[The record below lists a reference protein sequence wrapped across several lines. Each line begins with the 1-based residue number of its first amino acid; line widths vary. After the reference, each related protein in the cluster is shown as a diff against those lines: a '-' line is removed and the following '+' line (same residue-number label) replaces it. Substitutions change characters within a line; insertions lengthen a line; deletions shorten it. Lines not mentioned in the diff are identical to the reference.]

1 MNCNWSPLVLARV
14 SLAALVTAL
23 FLLACGGES
32 APPAPPAPPPFQ
44 PQSVVVQLGTK
55 GGATTLISTQAG
67 GWTRNGQPF
76 TSGSTITGENAQ
88 SYTLTLVNGAWTAEF
103 VSPDPVPLALG
114 SSGDAVSLQLQ
125 EDGTFKLGDETLT
138 SGTVVKANNDNQY
151 KLLLGSDGNWTAE
164 FEPPDPQPVTLGT
177 SGQMLQIDQL
187 EDGSFTL
194 NDQPLA
200 TGAVETALNG
210 NKYTLTLGADDTWS
224 ATYLQPA
231 PQPLQLGTTGDVLLV
246 YRQENGTYL
255 LDGEQLLGGRV
266 VTASNGQSYRLSL
279 RTGQDGMV
287 SWVANYQTSTV
298 SVTLGASG
306 GRVSLTRLENGKWMR
321 GTNEFSSGDTV
332 TGVNGFEYRLT
343 LGADG
348 TWIVE
353 SLPATINV
361 TVIGAD
367 TTLQLARHEDGSF
380 RYDNTTV
387 ASGDEIEAGGNT
399 YRLRYTNRRWT
410 ATFLQGEVVVP
421 LGAGSDTITLI
432 KKADGTYELNG
443 TRVRNAS
450 VVRSPNTGIRYRLSL
465 SNGVWSSSVYIPPTT
480 DPGDG
485 GGGGTDPVV
494 AVESIID
501 ALPSSFFTSGNFDP
515 SLNMIQAGIS
525 DATDSNGVKIDYS
538 PYGGSG
544 RYEDDTFVESALRA
558 INKILGPI
566 ENQGL
571 ADGDDS
577 QQFVARVLVDAH
589 WTEVRTALD
598 DIFAAGNG
606 EPLLSTNPPQ
616 RSGETD
622 LDEALD
628 DLEDLR
634 DDLADAASF
643 KSAFKTRI
651 DTAVVNDA
659 AVTGDKIFNARKR
672 VLALGS
678 SSNTRFGVISTLGS
692 GATAEAVAGVSGSYT
707 KGAFAFSPLPATKV
721 PNQSSIPSI
730 LPSRGT
736 ARYSGRTWA
745 IDANEVLYSG
755 AIELLASIG
764 IEKVEAKISNL
775 RRSDN
780 NAIWKYQ
787 NKEVDKIELP
797 EITEAELDESND
809 SFSKTADAK
818 VFEVGFGGGLFF
830 TPASTEF
837 KGQFVGSSSGQS
849 TVTAVI
855 GTWNLRDGV
864 LEGSYGAERVGTN
877 PVPFPASS
885 TDVVEEYDP
894 GGSVTF
900 DTANKTVTVDTF
912 TEGDAFSLTTL
923 NSTTKSKNDLTAT
936 VRLRSTSFARFG
948 VWRLVDSKGT
958 SDITDDTTTT
968 GFFGYSPLGRAQ
980 YTGNGDPKYPRR
992 VDATYTGS
1000 TVAIDKSGN
1009 LYDGSY
1015 TLSVDWN
1022 SDSLGGTI
1030 WAAVSSLR
1038 TVSGSNRFKIGNSEV
1053 SQIGFTHSTIGNLS
1067 SSSGEHFNSDLTTT
1081 VQYTNGLTEPVTG
1094 GTRTHKGFFVGN
1106 TGVGNTGIDGPFG
1119 VIGVWSLKPN
1129 SDDQIEGSFGAT
1141 LVRAP

>member
-88 SYTLTLVNGAWTAEF
+88 SYTLTLVNGTWTAQF
-103 VSPDPVPLALG
+103 VEPDPVPLALG

-125 EDGTFKLGDETLT
+125 EDGSFKLGDEALT
-138 SGTVVKANNDNQY
+138 SGTVVTAKNENKY
-151 KLLLGSDGNWTAE
+151 KLVLGSDGDWTAT
-164 FEPPDPQPVTLGT
+164 FEPPDPQRVTLGT

-194 NDQPLA
+194 NGDPLA
-200 TGAVETALNG
+200 TGKVVPAQNG
-210 NKYTLTLGADDTWS
+210 NSYTLTLGADDTWS

-231 PQPLQLGTTGDVLLV
+231 PQPLQLGSTGDVLLV

-255 LDGEQLLGGRV
+255 LDGEQLLGGRL
-266 VTASNGQSYRLSL
+266 VTASNGQRYRLSL

-306 GRVSLTRLENGKWMR
+306 GRVSLTRLEDGTWRR

-387 ASGDEIEAGGNT
+387 ASGDEIVAGGNT
-399 YRLRYTNRRWT
+399 YRLRYANRRWT
-410 ATFLQGEVVVP
+410 ATFLQGQVVVP

-501 ALPSSFFTSGNFDP
+501 ALPSSFFTGGNFDP
-515 SLNMIQAGIS
+515 SLDMIQAGIS

-538 PYGGSG
+538 PYEGSG

-566 ENQGL
+566 ERQGL

-589 WTEVRTALD
+589 WGEVRSAMGAIFSAPTANP
-598 DIFAAGNG
+598 FSA
-606 EPLLSTNPPQ
+606 NPPK

-622 LDEALD
+622 LDDALD

-634 DDLADAASF
+634 DDLSDAASF
-643 KSAFKTRI
+643 KSAFSKQI
-651 DTAVVNDA
+651 GDAVNLDQS
-659 AVTGDKIFNARKR
+659 VTGDKIFNARKR

-692 GATAEAVAGVSGSYT
+692 TATAEAVAGAGGNALYSG
-707 KGAFAFSPLPATKV
+707 GAFAFSPLPATDTADL
-721 PNQSSIPSI
+721 PN
-730 LPSRGT
+730 RGR

-745 IDANEVLYSG
+745 IDDDEVLYSG
-755 AIELLASIG
+755 SIELLASIG
-764 IEKVEAKISNL
+764 IEQVTATVSAL
-775 RRSDN
+775 RRSDT
-780 NAIWKYQ
+780 NASWTHD
-787 NKEVDKIELP
+787 NKEVRKIDLP
-797 EITEAELDESND
+797 EINAIGDDGS
-809 SFSKTADAK
+809 
-818 VFEVGFGGGLFF
+818 FEVSSAATKVVYEQFADLRFPG
-830 TPASTEF
+830 PNAEF
-837 KGQFVGSSSGQS
+837 KGQFVGSEARRDAGK
-849 TVTAVI
+849 AAI
-855 GTWNLRDGV
+855 GTWVIGQLK
-864 LEGSYGAERVGTN
+864 GSYGAERVEENAAT
-877 PVPFPASS
+877 FPRSNS
-885 TDVVEEYDP
+885 DVVYEHLSE
-894 GGSVTF
+894 GVTF
-900 DTANKTVTVDTF
+900 NKTDKKLTVDSLSG
-912 TEGDAFSLTTL
+912 GDAFSLSNLVNTTRDQTEGAL
-923 NSTTKSKNDLTAT
+923 KAW
-936 VRLRSTSFARFG
+936 VRLRHTSFTRFG
-948 VWRLVDSKGT
+948 VWKLVNSTDQNNPVTT
-958 SDITDDTTTT
+958 SGVI
-968 GFFGYSPLGRAQ
+968 GYSALARTIYSGETAKFQ
-980 YTGNGDPKYPRR
+980 PRR
-992 VDATYTGS
+992 VFASYSGR
-1000 TVAIDKSGN
+1000 TVAIDGNGN
-1009 LYDGSY
+1009 LYDGKY
-1015 TLSVDWN
+1015 LLTVNWHADTLAS
-1022 SDSLGGTI
+1022 SSIT
-1030 WAAVSSLR
+1030 AAISGLQ
-1038 TVSGSNRFKIGNSEV
+1038 TVSGSREFTIGGNSV
-1053 SQIGFTHSTIGNLS
+1053 SQIGFTGTLTGIGPDNDS
-1067 SSSGEHFNSDLTTT
+1067 SNDPDNDFESPDTTT
-1081 VQYTNGLTEPVTG
+1081 VQYTTGSSVSPTVGTHNGV
-1094 GTRTHKGFFVGN
+1094 FVGN
-1106 TGVGNTGIDGPFG
+1106 TGPDGPFG
-1119 VIGVWSLKPN
+1119 VIGDWHVKQD
-1129 SDDQIEGSFGAT
+1129 SDEIKGTFGAD
-1141 LVRAP
+1141 LVRKP

>member
-88 SYTLTLVNGAWTAEF
+88 SYTLTLVNGTWTAQF

-138 SGTVVKANNDNQY
+138 SGTVVRANNDNQY
-151 KLLLGSDGNWTAE
+151 KLVLGSDGAWTAT
-164 FEPPDPQPVTLGT
+164 FEPPDPQRVTLGT
-177 SGQMLQIDQL
+177 SGQMLQIDRR

-194 NDQPLA
+194 NGNPLA

-224 ATYLQPA
+224 ATYLQPP
-231 PQPLQLGTTGDVLLV
+231 PQTLQLGSTGDVLLV

-266 VTASNGQSYRLSL
+266 VTASNGQTYRLSL

-306 GRVSLTRLENGKWMR
+306 GRVSLTRLEDGTWQR
-321 GTNEFSSGDTV
+321 GSMEFSSGDTV

-367 TTLQLARHEDGSF
+367 TTLQLARYEDGSF

-387 ASGDEIEAGGNT
+387 ASGDEIVAGGNT

-494 AVESIID
+494 AVESIMD
-501 ALPSSFFTSGNFDP
+501 ALPKSLFNDDGTFNSGNA
-515 SLNMIQAGIS
+515 IQVNLAP
-525 DATDSNGVKIDYS
+525 TDSNNVKIDYS
-538 PYGGSG
+538 PYEGRG

-558 INKILGPI
+558 INKVLGPI

-589 WTEVRTALD
+589 WGDVKSAVDE
-598 DIFAAGNG
+598 IFNTTDSTMAGISF
-606 EPLLSTNPPQ
+606 ESNPPK

-634 DDLADAASF
+634 DDLADASSF
-643 KSAFKTRI
+643 KSAFSTQI
-651 DTAVVNDA
+651 GPAD
-659 AVTGDKIFNARKR
+659 GDNIFNARKR

-692 GATAEAVAGVSGSYT
+692 GTTAEDVAGGSGSYEG
-707 KGAFAFSPLPATKV
+707 GAFAFSPLPATKV
-721 PNQSSIPSI
+721 PNQSSI

-736 ARYSGRTWA
+736 ARYSGTTWA

-764 IEKVEAKISNL
+764 IEQVKATVSNL

-780 NAIWKYQ
+780 SAIWKYQ
-787 NKEVDKIELP
+787 NKDVDKIELP
-797 EITEAELDESND
+797 EITVLDGSND
-809 SFSKTADAK
+809 SFSKEDNAK
-818 VFEVGFGGGLFF
+818 VFEVGFGGLFP
-830 TPASTEF
+830 TLASTEF

-855 GTWNLRDGV
+855 GTWDLGDGV

-877 PVPFPASS
+877 PVPFPTSS

-894 GGSVTF
+894 GDSVAF
-900 DTANKTVTVDTF
+900 DAANKTVTVDNF
-912 TEGDAFSLTTL
+912 SGGDAFSLTIL
-923 NSTTKSKNDLTAT
+923 GSTPKSAGNLKAT

-948 VWRLVDSKGT
+948 VWRLVDGKGT
-958 SDITDDTTTT
+958 NDITDDETTS
-968 GFFGYSPLGRAQ
+968 GFFGYSPLARAQ
-980 YTGNGDPKYPRR
+980 YTDNGDPQYPRR
-992 VDATYTGS
+992 VVNATYTGK
-1000 TVAIDKSGN
+1000 TVAIDKGGN

-1015 TLSVDWN
+1015 TLWVDWH
-1022 SDSLGGTI
+1022 SGSLGGTI
-1030 WAAVSSLR
+1030 RAAISSLT
-1038 TVSGSNRFKIGNSEV
+1038 TVSGSKRFKIGSSDV
-1053 SQIGFTHSTIGNLS
+1053 SRIGFTHSTIVKLNS
-1067 SSSGEHFNSDLTTT
+1067 STGDHFTGPSPTE
-1081 VQYTNGLTEPVTG
+1081 VQYTDGRTENVSG
-1094 GTRTHKGFFVGN
+1094 GVHKGFFVGN

-1119 VIGVWSLKPN
+1119 VIGVWSLMPN
-1129 SDDQIEGSFGAT
+1129 TDDQIKGSFGAT